1 MHPSGCLTP
10 QFLFDATHPNREHCR
25 TRIFLPMNLKRWFPW
40 LCLVLMLVSEIF
52 LLRSNSARDAA
63 LTDLHEA
70 TTRLARAQSDLDDLK
85 NANPGAQAAE
95 INRLRHQ
102 NEILSNKLAALQG
115 TIDKLQKESQ
125 QNSQHLDTA
134 RTALQLQQEHLQQLQ
149 AEKQQAAAQ
158 AAEAANAAACI
169 ANLRLI
175 DSAKQQW
182 ALDKNK
188 DPNSVPTEQD
198 LLPYF
203 KDGVFPVCP
212 DGGAYSLNSM
222 AEAPACTIAGHVLPA
237 Q

>member
-1 MHPSGCLTP
+1 
-10 QFLFDATHPNREHCR
+10 
-25 TRIFLPMNLKRWFPW
+25 MNLKRWFPW

-70 TTRLARAQSDLDDLK
+70 RTRLAQAQSDLDDLK
-85 NANPGAQAAE
+85 NANPGAQVAE

-102 NEILSNKLAALQG
+102 NEILANKLAALQG

-149 AEKQQAAAQ
+149 DEKQQAAA
-158 AAEAANAAACI
+158 EAANTAACI

-188 DPNSVPTEQD
+188 DPNSVPTGQD

-212 DGGAYSLNSM
+212 DGGVYTLNSM
-222 AEAPACTIAGHVLPA
+222 AEAPACTITGHVIPA

>member
-1 MHPSGCLTP
+1 
-10 QFLFDATHPNREHCR
+10 
-25 TRIFLPMNLKRWFPW
+25 MNLKRWFPW
-40 LCLVLMLVSEIF
+40 LCLVLMLGAEIL

-70 TTRLARAQSDLDDLK
+70 RTRLTQAQSDLDDLK

-102 NEILSNKLAALQG
+102 NEILANKLAALQG
-115 TIDKLQKESQ
+115 TVDKLQKESQ
-125 QNSQHLDTA
+125 QSSQHLDTA

-149 AEKQQAAAQ
+149 DEKQQAAAQ
-158 AAEAANAAACI
+158 ATEAANAAACI

-188 DPNSVPTEQD
+188 DPNSVPTAQD

-203 KDGVFPVCP
+203 KDGSFPVCP
-212 DGGAYSLNSM
+212 DGGTYSLNSM
-222 AEAPACTIAGHVLPA
+222 AEAPACNITGHVVPA

>member
-1 MHPSGCLTP
+1 
-10 QFLFDATHPNREHCR
+10 
-25 TRIFLPMNLKRWFPW
+25 MNLKRWFPW
-40 LCLVLMLVSEIF
+40 LCLGLMLVSEIF

-63 LTDLHEA
+63 LSDLHEA
-70 TTRLARAQSDLDDLK
+70 KTRLAQAQADLDDLK

-102 NEILSNKLAALQG
+102 NEILANKLAAVQG
-115 TIDKLQKESQ
+115 SVDKLQKESQ

-149 AEKQQAAAQ
+149 AEKLQAAAQ
-158 AAEAANAAACI
+158 ATEAANAAACM

-188 DPNSVPTEQD
+188 DAAAVPTEQD

-212 DGGAYSLNSM
+212 DGGVYSLNSM
-222 AEAPACTIAGHVLPA
+222 AETPACAIIGHVLPA
-237 Q
+237 P

>member
-1 MHPSGCLTP
+1 
-10 QFLFDATHPNREHCR
+10 
-25 TRIFLPMNLKRWFPW
+25 MNLKRWFPW
-40 LCLVLMLVSEIF
+40 LCLVLMLVSEVL

-70 TTRLARAQSDLDDLK
+70 QSRLKQAQTDLDDLK
-85 NANPGAQAAE
+85 NANPGAQATE

-102 NEILSNKLAALQG
+102 NEILANKLAAQQA
-115 TIDKLQKESQ
+115 TIDKLSKESQ

-149 AEKQQAAAQ
+149 EEKQQAAAQ
-158 AAEAANAAACI
+158 ATEAANAAACS

-188 DPNSVPTEQD
+188 DPNSVPTVPD

-203 KDGVFPVCP
+203 KDGNFPVCP
-212 DGGAYSLNSM
+212 DGGTYTLNSM
-222 AEAPACTIAGHVLPA
+222 AETPTCTINGHVLPA
-237 Q
+237 P